1 MAQAQARARQN
12 VDEFR
17 ASAMSQRPSGDPVS
31 DYVAMWMAL
40 EVFHE
45 RSKLTEEGWTFL
57 SEHLQRPLELRLLE
71 RRPSTMDGAMR
82 ALTLASYVMENLE
95 QTGNEGERAWYRRL
109 RFHLVTA
116 VRDFLRE
123 RLGGEAEQGTSEQ
136 D

>member
-1 MAQAQARARQN
+1 MAQAQVRARQT
-12 VDEFR
+12 VEELR
-17 ASAMSQRPSGDPVS
+17 TAEMAQRPSGDPVS

-71 RRPSTMDGAMR
+71 RRPMTLDGAMR
-82 ALTLASYVMENLE
+82 ALTLASYLMENLD
-95 QTGNEGERAWYRRL
+95 QSGNDGERAWYRRL
-109 RFHLVTA
+109 RHHLVTA
-116 VRDFLRE
+116 ARDSLRE
-123 RLGGEAEQGTSEQ
+123 RLGAEGDQISAAQ